1 MTNKH
6 RSGVDLIIYVFL
18 IIFIFCLIYSPR
30 FSEHNTLHFL
40 FFVSLLLLP
49 FLSRSATYILKKSVV
64 IKFCSIFFLISL
76 YSILIACLDGEKIS
90 IETLLMVSIE
100 LGFCVIF
107 ILSIMKWR
115 KMIPADMLNIIIYAG
130 VIQSLICCAM
140 VVLPEFRNLIN
151 DFRSHFWDDRLMG
164 WAEIR
169 MLGYADGLFHTTP
182 IVQAIISI
190 FLIKKAENKPILF
203 FFVITTLVSALLNS
217 RTSFVLWLLCLPFYF
232 WGGSS
237 AKKRII
243 IFVITIIT
251 ILFSSVIVSL
261 LNEGAGEAMTYFISG
276 LQSIDSA
283 TKGEKEGFFTSLD
296 EFFVFPSG
304 VDFIFGIGT
313 DTYNKIL
320 NPEYKGIHSDYGF
333 VNNIWSYGIIG
344 TIFMLNLY
352 YRTIKNCLTINL
364 NFSKLI
370 YYVLLIAF
378 IVGHFK
384 GIITYFND
392 FTALLLLISSSS
404 ILNDNCQNE
413 RYNTCRSNHTC

>member
-30 FSEHNTLHFL
+30 FSEHNTVHLL
-40 FFVSLLLLP
+40 FFVSLFLMP
-49 FLSRSATYILKKSVV
+49 FLFRSAIYVLKKSIVV
-64 IKFCSIFFLISL
+64 KFCSIFFLISL
-76 YSILIACLDGEKIS
+76 YSTLIAFLGGEKIS
-90 IETLLMVSIE
+90 IETLVNIPIE

-115 KMIPADMLNIIIYAG
+115 KMIPADMLNIIICAG

-164 WAEIR
+164 WSEIR
-169 MLGYADGLFHTTP
+169 MLGFADGLFHTTP

-190 FLIKKAENKPILF
+190 FLIKKAETKPILF
-203 FFVITTLVSALLNS
+203 LFVITTLLSALLNS

-232 WGGSS
+232 LGSSS
-237 AKKRII
+237 AKKRIKI
-243 IFVITIIT
+243 IVIAIIT
-251 ILFSSVIVSL
+251 LLFSSVIISL

-276 LQSIDSA
+276 MQEIDSA
-283 TKGEKEGFFTSLD
+283 TKGKKDGFFSSVD
-296 EFFVFPSG
+296 KFFVFPSG
-304 VDFIFGIGT
+304 VDFIFGIGS
-313 DTYNKIL
+313 DTYSKIL

-333 VNNIWSYGIIG
+333 VNNVWSYGIVG

-352 YRTIKNCLTINL
+352 FRTIKNCLIVNL

-370 YYVLLIAF
+370 FYVLLIAF
-378 IVGHFK
+378 VVGHFK
-384 GIITYFND
+384 GIITYYND

-404 ILNDNCQNE
+404 ILNNNYQNE
-413 RYNTCRSNHTC
+413 KTNVGCPNYTC